1 MITENTSYNSPV
13 LPNEQQKEKIWLN
26 SILSLNCFVTRSLR
40 PSAVPKHMVRRS
52 LLRVSF
58 PPHIQ
63 FLDNCSCQAGLGP
76 VSPGQPFPRLNQLQG
91 SQQSPSTEHDLQP
104 VSSFCSGIF
113 LGVSC
118 SYLSSNAS
126 TDGNGWTSQT
136 FLHVVRPSDK
146 AAHKN
151 MPDESGSVIT
161 LSDVP
166 LK

>member
-1 MITENTSYNSPV
+1 
-13 LPNEQQKEKIWLN
+13 
-26 SILSLNCFVTRSLR
+26 
-40 PSAVPKHMVRRS
+40 MVRRT

-63 FLDNCSCQAGLGP
+63 FLDNCSHQAGLGP
-76 VSPGQPFPRLNQLQG
+76 VSPGQTFPTWNQLQG
-91 SQQSPSTEHDLQP
+91 SQRSPGTEHHLQP

-118 SYLSSNAS
+118 SYLSSNAG
-126 TDGNGWTSQT
+126 TDGNSWTSRT
-136 FLHVVRPSDK
+136 FLHVVRPSDE

-151 MPDESGSVIT
+151 MPDESGSVIA
-161 LSDVP
+161 LSKIP